1 MQPIIL
7 FILILFSATVL
18 LQNDKEAFSQ
28 PYQNENETANHD
40 FKTLLTNS
48 LNFSDP
54 VYQAYSGIFLGTKIY
69 HLVHL

>member
-7 FILILFSATVL
+7 FIIILFSATVL

-48 LNFSDP
+48 LNILIQFIKHTQES
-54 VYQAYSGIFLGTKIY
+54 S
-69 HLVHL
+69 